1 MSLSPQ
7 SSDASTYSPSCEAGL
22 QFVVSNSVD
31 KPNAEVRKLI
41 RSHCMLKKN
50 KGKTR
55 RLSKYETNSSANK
68 STPGEDSSESS
79 TSPASSSDS
88 VIPSKIGSDL
98 LTIRYAD
105 AVDSYKVEVVFR
117 CKLNRLPHL
126 SKHIGNCYRAKNSH
140 SRRHTSLFY
149 CQKDVVPFG
158 CLHGFREKGGS
169 MD

>member
-1 MSLSPQ
+1 MSLSAR
-7 SSDASTYSPSCEAGL
+7 SSDTSTYSPSCEAGL

-55 RLSKYETNSSANK
+55 RPSKCETNSSANK
-68 STPGEDSSESS
+68 SSPEEDLSESS

-88 VIPSKIGSDL
+88 VIPPKVGSDL

-117 CKLNRLPHL
+117 CKSISLPHL
-126 SKHIGNCYRAKNSH
+126 SKHIRNYLSCEVLTFSTSH
-140 SRRHTSLFY
+140 QSLLLPKRRCSLWMLAWFLR
-149 CQKDVVPFG
+149 KG
-158 CLHGFREKGGS
+158 RKHG
-169 MD
+169 

>member
-1 MSLSPQ
+1 MSLSAQ
-7 SSDASTYSPSCEAGL
+7 SSDTSTETPSCEAGL

-55 RLSKYETNSSANK
+55 RPSKWETSSSANK
-68 STPGEDSSESS
+68 SSPEEDLSETS

-88 VIPSKIGSDL
+88 VIPPKVGSDL

-105 AVDSYKVEVVFR
+105 AVESFKIEVVFR
-117 CKLNRLPHL
+117 CKLHSPATSPNT
-126 SKHIGNCYRAKNSH
+126 IETTYRAKYSH
-140 SRRHTSLFY
+140 SRRHISLLY
-149 CQKDVVPFG
+149 RQKDLVPFG
-158 CLHGFREKGGS
+158 CLHGL
-169 MD
+169 